1 MNDNIVLYKNG
12 EIELNISVDNE
23 TIWLTQKDIVEIFN
37 KDQSVISRHINNIL
51 KDKEVDEKSNMQKMH
66 IANSDKPVKLYSL
79 DIVLAVGYRTN
90 SAKAIEFRKW
100 ATKVLKQYIT
110 QSYVINS
117 NKITNDRFILLE
129 KDVHS
134 LKGKIDRIIVDNTTP
149 SQGIFYNGQIFDAYA
164 FVNNLIKNAKHKIV
178 LIDNYIDDS
187 ILTML
192 SKNQDVKVTLYT
204 KAISKK
210 LKLDIDKYNAQYN
223 NLNVQTTKKFHD
235 RFLLIDNEAYHIGAS
250 LKDLGKKIF
259 AFSKID
265 ISLLK
270 KELEQ

>member
-12 EIELNISVDNE
+12 EIELNISVGNE

-66 IANSDKPVKLYSL
+66 IA
-79 DIVLAVGYRTN
+79 
-90 SAKAIEFRKW
+90 
-100 ATKVLKQYIT
+100 
-110 QSYVINS
+110 
-117 NKITNDRFILLE
+117 
-129 KDVHS
+129 
-134 LKGKIDRIIVDNTTP
+134 
-149 SQGIFYNGQIFDAYA
+149 
-164 FVNNLIKNAKHKIV
+164 FVNNLIKNVKHNIV

-204 KAISKK
+204 KTISKK

-259 AFSKID
+259 AFSKIN